1 MILSLKIKNFLS
13 FKEEVTFSFEATK
26 DKHLEEYQVV
36 EVAPGVRI
44 TKLAIVYG
52 ANASGKSNLISAFET
67 LQKFWLK
74 TPKSKDTNTGVTPFL
89 LDETSEQNPSEFT
102 LTFYIEAKKFVYTLY
117 VSNLT
122 VFYES
127 LNYYSSVRPTEIFQ
141 REFKQNISEIRFNP
155 KLKLS
160 TVALDEISVKCLS
173 NMSVFAAYNQ
183 VNVHLDEM
191 DSIIDWM
198 KSKIMQPIEPS
209 TRLTEYA
216 KNLIASDEKAKA
228 YVLNLLNQA
237 DYNIS
242 DIDVQFKEEPANEDL
257 IIEFVQN
264 GKISIKEKNQIEK
277 NRTIK
282 VSETT
287 FSHKIVNKDGI
298 EALFK
303 LPSSLQ
309 SNGTLRTMGL
319 ASVINRTIERNAFI
333 AIDEI
338 EASLHP
344 KLVEFLIESFLK
356 QSKTAQLLVTTHY
369 DGLLEEEDM
378 LRNDNIWFTRK
389 KKDGSTE
396 LYSLSDFTGLSRIS
410 SLQKAYKFGK
420 FGAIP
425 NI

>member
-26 DKHLEEYQVV
+26 DKHLEEYQIV

-74 TPKSKDTNTGVTPFL
+74 IPKSKDTNTGVTPFL